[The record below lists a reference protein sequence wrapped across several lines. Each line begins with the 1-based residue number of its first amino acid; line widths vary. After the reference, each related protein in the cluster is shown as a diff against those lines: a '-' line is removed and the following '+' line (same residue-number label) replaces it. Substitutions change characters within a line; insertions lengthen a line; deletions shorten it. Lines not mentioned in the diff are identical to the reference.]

1 MTDTP
6 QVPISWGELIDKITI
21 LEIKAERLEG
31 AARANVQTE
40 LALLAAIAAPV
51 LAGDVAALAAELKTV
66 NLALWDI
73 EDNIRDHERTGDFG
87 AGFIVLARSVY
98 RTNDARGVLK
108 RRINQALASVL
119 VEEKSYKPY

>member
-51 LAGDVAALAAELKTV
+51 LAGDAAALAAELKTV